1 MTSENEIFYQ
11 TSQLSDMD
19 SRPIIDINRLADPII
34 IKTIE
39 GTGVL
44 NISTVQGGG
53 DVYLDGEIY
62 GVAPITV
69 TNIEPGLHNYT
80 VKLEGYLDYVKQ
92 VEVVVGQICC
102 EKVDMSYN
110 GSTGTCTTRPP
121 DVVAPSPSIVTPS
134 PSIVTPP
141 ETVVAPVVLTPLQI
155 VAYAIVGTI
164 AAMIIYNMFFGKGK
178 KE

>member
-1 MTSENEIFYQ
+1 MTSESEIFYQ

-19 SRPIIDINRLADPII
+19 TRSITNLADPII

-53 DVYLDGEIY
+53 DVYLDGEMY
-62 GVAPITV
+62 GTAPITI
-69 TNIEPGLHNYT
+69 TNIEPGLHNYV
-80 VKLEGYLDYVKQ
+80 VKLVEYLDYVKQ

-121 DVVAPSPSIVTPS
+121 DQVVSPDVVIS
-134 PSIVTPP
+134 P
-141 ETVVAPVVLTPLQI
+141 VLTPLQI